1 MTDRPGSAGR
11 PRYGAIELKDSMQL
25 YWMTGLGLAIAI
37 HLAVVFSYKLAGV
50 TDSGETGVIYVRPV
64 HIGVYLPLPINPD
77 LRTSINIAERGVKR
91 SVGTPVPVP
100 DPIADPGQE
109 LAPNVDFTPE
119 GTAVNGGEAAEYGG
133 EIKIP
138 EPDAVP
144 PPFQPVEEMPKI
156 IKRVPPVYPELAI
169 KANLEGTVYL
179 KFWVDKEGNPRDVSV
194 VQSTADIFNEPAIT
208 AATQFLFIPAYMNA
222 GPVAVWITMPF
233 RFRLADRK

>member
-1 MTDRPGSAGR
+1 
-11 PRYGAIELKDSMQL
+11 
-25 YWMTGLGLAIAI
+25 
-37 HLAVVFSYKLAGV
+37 
-50 TDSGETGVIYVRPV
+50 
-64 HIGVYLPLPINPD
+64 
-77 LRTSINIAERGVKR
+77 
-91 SVGTPVPVP
+91 
-100 DPIADPGQE
+100 
-109 LAPNVDFTPE
+109 
-119 GTAVNGGEAAEYGG
+119 
-133 EIKIP
+133 
-138 EPDAVP
+138 
-144 PPFQPVEEMPKI
+144 MPKI